1 MAKAPKTWAG
11 TLKNVDAMCN
21 NMMND
26 TGLKNL
32 LPSDRY
38 FLLKYEDLLVTPVST
53 LVNLFTNLKLE
64 FDITAADALYNHT
77 RKIAGNVQKMKQYYS
92 TYRTADN
99 DIYKWK
105 KELKYSNITFIE
117 EKCKEFLKYA
127 GYPNYKTM
135 ERDKKF
141 DLTVPV

>member
-1 MAKAPKTWAG
+1 MAKAPKTWTG
-11 TLKNVDAMCN
+11 TLKNIDAMCN

-26 TGLKNL
+26 VSLKKL

-77 RKIAGNVQKMKQYYS
+77 RKIGGNLQKMKQYYS